1 MVHPSWN
8 DFPNLLAELDWS
20 KNKKLRLRDK
30 IVTPDQLPVGT
41 GKWLDWRCST
51 CSHEWRALGSNRRKG
66 TGCPACKGSLHS
78 DGRNSMANTHPEL
91 AKEYLGDP
99 NKITAGIYKKLDWRC
114 STCSHEWKTL
124 GTVRKNGSGCPVC
137 TNRTIHSDGR
147 NSMTYTH
154 PELAKEYLGDA
165 SKIIAGTHKILQW
178 RCSVCE
184 HEWSLGGN
192 QRTSKKSGCPACN
205 GGLHSHGR
213 NSMANTHPEL
223 AKEYLGDANKITAS
237 TSKKLD
243 WRCSVCEHEWKAI
256 GSSRGKIGRGCP
268 ACANQAIHSDGR
280 NSMANTHPELAKE
293 YLGDAKVMAG
303 TNKYLDWRCS
313 TCSHE
318 WKSNGNNRAY
328 KDNGCP
334 FCSGKSL
341 HLDGRN
347 SMVNTH
353 PELAKEY
360 LGDASK
366 VMAGTNKKLD
376 WCCSIC
382 KHEWRIS
389 GNSRTSK
396 ESGCPACANQAIH
409 SDGRNSMA
417 KTHPELAKEYLGDAN
432 KVIAGTNK
440 YLDWRCSDCENQ
452 WKASGNNR
460 AYHDRGCAACAK
472 YGYNPEMIGYLYI
485 HHYSD
490 ENDNWLKCG
499 ITNFPDDRIKSLRKS
514 ANKFNLDIIEIEM
527 YKFDDGAIPRLC
539 EKEIMKMADIRFDSN
554 YDIDG
559 KNEFFNYD
567 ALGIIK
573 NYILKWL

>member
-280 NSMANTHPELAKE
+280 NSMA
-293 YLGDAKVMAG
+293 
-303 TNKYLDWRCS
+303 
-313 TCSHE
+313 
-318 WKSNGNNRAY
+318 
-328 KDNGCP
+328 
-334 FCSGKSL
+334 
-341 HLDGRN
+341 
-347 SMVNTH
+347 
-353 PELAKEY
+353 
-360 LGDASK
+360 
-366 VMAGTNKKLD
+366 
-376 WCCSIC
+376 
-382 KHEWRIS
+382 
-389 GNSRTSK
+389 
-396 ESGCPACANQAIH
+396 
-409 SDGRNSMA
+409 